1 MGSEVQDRIDFPYA
15 LLPNRD
21 NIKANIDKA
30 ITVKEYANRFGYSV
44 RHVQKLWKQRRLD
57 GIKLR
62 GHIFLLPTAP
72 VLRRETRRLAEVRK
86 KIK

>member
-21 NIKANIDKA
+21 NIKAYIDKA
-30 ITVKEYANRFGYSV
+30 ITIKEYAQRFGYSSGYV
-44 RHVQKLWKQRRLD
+44 RRLWQQRRIE

-62 GHIFLLPTAP
+62 GHIFVLSTPP
-72 VLRRETRRLAEVRK
+72 VLRHETKKLLEVRK
-86 KIK
+86 KVR